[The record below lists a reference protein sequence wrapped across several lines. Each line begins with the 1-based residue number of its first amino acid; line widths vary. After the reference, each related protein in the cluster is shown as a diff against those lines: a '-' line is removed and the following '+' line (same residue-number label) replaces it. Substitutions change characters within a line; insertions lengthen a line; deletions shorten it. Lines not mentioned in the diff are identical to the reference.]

1 MLTPLGW
8 GTAAVSAALYA
19 AGWWLGYPEPAMLAV
34 AGLAAV
40 AAGALWTLP
49 RPRLEVRREIAPS
62 RVGRGENAVG
72 VLHVTN
78 AGRGVRGITARDRVG
93 VGEAGGSSRGAVTT
107 DVAVE
112 IPRLRAGGS
121 RTVSYRLPTGRRGRI
136 PVGPLTLARADPL
149 RLARRTR
156 EYGAPQILLV
166 RPRTVALS
174 LLPSGRAHH
183 LEGPTSDRSP
193 AGTATFH
200 ALREYV
206 LGDELRHIHWKS
218 SARTGTLMVR
228 QLVDA
233 SLPTTTVVLEA
244 RPESWPEPDDFE
256 LAVDAA
262 ASVATAAAAASF
274 PVRVLTGNGPVA
286 DTRGGPD
293 DREVLLDRLTAVMPE
308 PGPRSTLDVVRR
320 VRAGGSLVVV
330 TSGDAELS
338 RVAAVRGR
346 FDRVVVLRVRPQ
358 GPAPEPPGVQLI
370 DFGDLDALAES
381 WRRLGGTR

>member
-8 GTAAVSAALYA
+8 GTAAASALLYA
-19 AGWWLGYPEPAMLAV
+19 AGWWLGYPEPAIFGAAGLVAV
-34 AGLAAV
+34 AGA
-40 AAGALWTLP
+40 ALWTLP
-49 RPRLEVRREIAPS
+49 RAKLGVRREIAPKK
-62 RVGRGENAVG
+62 VERGEPAVG

-78 AGRGVRGITARDRVG
+78 QGRGARGLSAHDTA
-93 VGEAGGSSRGAVTT
+93 GAA
-107 DVAVE
+107 DVAVDV
-112 IPRLRAGGS
+112 PRLRAGGT
-121 RTVSYRLPTGRRGRI
+121 RTVTYRLPTDRRGEL
-136 PVGPLTLARADPL
+136 PVGPLRMVRADPL

-156 EYGAPQILLV
+156 EYGRPERLLV
-166 RPRTVALS
+166 RPRTVPLS

-206 LGDELRHIHWKS
+206 IGDELRHIHWKS

-244 RPESWPEPDDFE
+244 RPASWPEPDDFE

-262 ASVATAAAAASF
+262 ASVAVGAATANF
-274 PVRVLTGNGPVA
+274 PVRILTGNGQLA
-286 DTRGGPD
+286 ETRGGPD
-293 DREVLLDRLTAVMPE
+293 DVEALLDRLTSVAPQE
-308 PGPRSTLDVVRR
+308 GPQSTIDAVRR

-330 TSGDAELS
+330 TSGAAELGRIAS
-338 RVAAVRGR
+338 VRGR
-346 FDRVVVLRVRPQ
+346 FDRVVVLRVRPSE
-358 GPAPEPPGVQLI
+358 PASAPPGVHLL
-370 DFGDLDALAES
+370 DVADLDGLAES
-381 WRRLGGTR
+381 WRRLGSVR

>member
-8 GTAAVSAALYA
+8 GTAAGSVLLYA
-19 AGWWLGYPEPAMLAV
+19 AGWWLGYPEPAVLAV

-40 AAGALWTLP
+40 GAAALWTLP
-49 RPRLEVRREIAPS
+49 RPKLEVGREIAPA
-62 RVGRGENAVG
+62 RVERGEPAVG

-78 AGRGVRGITARDRVG
+78 RGRGVRGLSAEDA
-93 VGEAGGSSRGAVTT
+93 AGSTP
-107 DVAVE
+107 VAVD
-112 IPRLRAGGS
+112 IPRLRPGGG
-121 RTVSYRLPTGRRGRI
+121 RTVTYRLPTSRRGEI
-136 PVGPLTLARADPL
+136 PVGPLRLVRADPL
-149 RLARRTR
+149 RLARRVR
-156 EYGAPQILLV
+156 EYGAPRVLLV
-166 RPRTVALS
+166 RPRTVRLA

-206 LGDELRHIHWKS
+206 IGDELRHIHWKS

-244 RPESWPEPDDFE
+244 RPGSWPEPDDFE

-262 ASVATAAAAASF
+262 ASVASGAASASF
-274 PVRVLTGNGPVA
+274 PVRILTGDGQVA

-293 DREVLLDRLTAVMPE
+293 DVEVLLDRLTSVQTRE
-308 PGPRSTLDVVRR
+308 GPRSAVDAVRR
-320 VRAGGSLVVV
+320 VRPGGSLVVI
-330 TSGDAELS
+330 TPDAAELG
-338 RVAAVRGR
+338 RIAAVRSR
-346 FDRVVVLRVRPQ
+346 FDRIVVLRVRPRE
-358 GPAPEPPGVQLI
+358 PAAAPPGVQI
-370 DFGDLDALAES
+370 VDFTDLEGLAEA
-381 WRRLGGTR
+381 WRRLGSAR

>member
-8 GTAAVSAALYA
+8 GTAAGSVALYA
-19 AGWWLGYPEPAMLAV
+19 AGWWLGYPEPAALAV

-40 AAGALWTLP
+40 AAALLWTLP
-49 RPRLEVRREIAPS
+49 RPKLEVRREIAPA
-62 RVGRGENAVG
+62 RVGRGEPAVG

-78 AGRGVRGITARDRVG
+78 RGRGVRGLSAEDA
-93 VGEAGGSSRGAVTT
+93 AGSTP
-107 DVAVE
+107 VAVDV
-112 IPRLRAGGS
+112 PRLRPGGG
-121 RTVSYRLPTGRRGRI
+121 RTVTYRLPTSRRGEI
-136 PVGPLTLARADPL
+136 PVGPLRLVRADPL
-149 RLARRTR
+149 RLARRVR
-156 EYGAPQILLV
+156 EYGAPRVLLV
-166 RPRTVALS
+166 RPRTVRLG

-206 LGDELRHIHWKS
+206 IGDELRHIHWKS

-244 RPESWPEPDDFE
+244 RPGAWPEPDDFE

-262 ASVATAAAAASF
+262 ASVAAGAASASF
-274 PVRVLTGNGPVA
+274 PVRILTGDGQVA

-293 DREVLLDRLTAVMPE
+293 DVEVLLDRLTSVQTRE
-308 PGPRSTLDVVRR
+308 GPRSAVDAVRR
-320 VRAGGSLVVV
+320 VRPGGSLVVI
-330 TSGDAELS
+330 TPDAAELG

-346 FDRVVVLRVRPQ
+346 FDRIVVLRVRPE
-358 GPAPEPPGVQLI
+358 ATAAAPPGVQLV
-370 DFGDLDALAES
+370 DFADLDGLAEA
-381 WRRLGGTR
+381 WRRLGSAR

>member
-8 GTAAVSAALYA
+8 GTAAVSIVLYA

-40 AAGALWTLP
+40 AAAALWTLP
-49 RPRLEVRREIAPS
+49 QPKLDVRREIAPLK
-62 RVGRGENAVG
+62 VERGEPAVG

-78 AGRGVRGITARDRVG
+78 KGRGVRGLSAQDA
-93 VGEAGGSSRGAVTT
+93 AGPAS
-107 DVAVE
+107 VAVE
-112 IPRLRAGGS
+112 VPRLRAGGT
-121 RTVSYRLPTGRRGRI
+121 RTVTYRLPTERRGRI
-136 PVGPLTLARADPL
+136 PVGPLRLVRADPL
-149 RLARRTR
+149 RLARRVR
-156 EYGAPQILLV
+156 EYGAPQFLLV
-166 RPRTVALS
+166 RPKTVRLA

-206 LGDELRHIHWKS
+206 IGDELRHIHWKS

-233 SLPTTTVVLEA
+233 SLPTTTIVLEA
-244 RPESWPEPDDFE
+244 RPGSWPEPDDFE

-262 ASVATAAAAASF
+262 ASVAVGAASASF
-274 PVRVLTGNGPVA
+274 PVRILTGTGQLT
-286 DTRGGPD
+286 DTRGGPED
-293 DREVLLDRLTAVMPE
+293 VEVLLDHLTAVQTKDAPQ
-308 PGPRSTLDVVRR
+308 STVDAVRR

-330 TSGDAELS
+330 TTGSAELGRIAS
-338 RVAAVRGR
+338 VKGR
-346 FDRVVVLRVRPQ
+346 FDRVLVLRVRPSE
-358 GPAPEPPGVQLI
+358 PASAPPGVQLI
-370 DFGDLDALAES
+370 DFADLDALAES
-381 WRRLGGTR
+381 WRRLGSVR

>member
-8 GTAAVSAALYA
+8 GTAAVSAPLYA

-40 AAGALWTLP
+40 GAAALWTLP
-49 RPRLEVRREIAPS
+49 QPKLDVRREIAPLK
-62 RVGRGENAVG
+62 VERGEPAVG

-78 AGRGVRGITARDRVG
+78 KGRGTRGLSAHDA
-93 VGEAGGSSRGAVTT
+93 AGSTS
-107 DVAVE
+107 VAVDV
-112 IPRLRAGGS
+112 PRLRAGGTRS
-121 RTVSYRLPTGRRGRI
+121 VTYRLPTERRGEI
-136 PVGPLTLARADPL
+136 PVGPLRLVRADPL
-149 RLARRTR
+149 RLARRVR

-166 RPRTVALS
+166 RPRTVRLP

-206 LGDELRHIHWKS
+206 IGDEMRHIHWKS

-262 ASVATAAAAASF
+262 ASVAAGAAAANF
-274 PVRVLTGNGPVA
+274 PVRILTGNGPLA
-286 DTRGGPD
+286 DTRGGPGD
-293 DREVLLDRLTAVMPE
+293 MEVVLDRLTSVTTRE
-308 PGPRSTLDVVRR
+308 GPQSTVDAVRR

-330 TSGDAELS
+330 TSGAAELG
-338 RVAAVRGR
+338 RIAAVRSR
-346 FDRVVVLRVRPQ
+346 FDRVVVLRVRPPE
-358 GPAPEPPGVQLI
+358 PASAPPGVHLI
-370 DFGDLDALAES
+370 DFGDLDGLAES
-381 WRRLGGTR
+381 WRRLGSVR

>member
-8 GTAAVSAALYA
+8 GTAAGSALLYA
-19 AGWWLGYPEPAMLAV
+19 AGWWLGYPEPAIFGAAGLVAV
-34 AGLAAV
+34 AGA
-40 AAGALWTLP
+40 ALWTLP
-49 RPRLEVRREIAPS
+49 QAKLGVRREIAPKK
-62 RVGRGENAVG
+62 VERGEPAVG

-78 AGRGVRGITARDRVG
+78 QGRGARGLSAHDTA
-93 VGEAGGSSRGAVTT
+93 GST
-107 DVAVE
+107 DVAVDV
-112 IPRLRAGGS
+112 PRLRAGGT
-121 RTVSYRLPTGRRGRI
+121 RTVTYRLPTERRGEL
-136 PVGPLTLARADPL
+136 PVGPLRMVRADPL

-156 EYGAPQILLV
+156 EYGRPESLLV
-166 RPRTVALS
+166 RPRTVPLS

-206 LGDELRHIHWKS
+206 IGDELRHIHWKS

-262 ASVATAAAAASF
+262 ASVAVGAAAANF
-274 PVRVLTGNGPVA
+274 PVRILTGNGQLA
-286 DTRGGPD
+286 ETRGGPD
-293 DREVLLDRLTAVMPE
+293 DVEALLDRLTSVGTKE
-308 PGPRSTLDVVRR
+308 GPQSTIDAVRR

-330 TSGDAELS
+330 TSGAAELGRIAS
-338 RVAAVRGR
+338 VRGR
-346 FDRVVVLRVRPQ
+346 FDRVVVLRIRPSE
-358 GPAPEPPGVQLI
+358 PASAPPGVHLV
-370 DFGDLDALAES
+370 DVVDLDGLAES
-381 WRRLGGTR
+381 WRRLGSVR

>member
-8 GTAAVSAALYA
+8 GTAAASVPLYA
-19 AGWWLGYPEPAMLAV
+19 AGWWLGYPEPAVLAV

-40 AAGALWTLP
+40 GAAALWTLP
-49 RPRLEVRREIAPS
+49 RPKLEVRREIAPT
-62 RVGRGENAVG
+62 RVERGRPAVG

-78 AGRGVRGITARDRVG
+78 KGRGVRGLSAEDA
-93 VGEAGGSSRGAVTT
+93 AGATP
-107 DVAVE
+107 VAVDV
-112 IPRLRAGGS
+112 PRLRSGGT
-121 RTVSYRLPTGRRGRI
+121 RTVTYRLPTARRGEI
-136 PVGPLTLARADPL
+136 PVGPLRLVRADPL
-149 RLARRTR
+149 RLARRVR
-156 EYGAPQILLV
+156 EYGTPQILLV
-166 RPRTVALS
+166 RPRTVRLG

-206 LGDELRHIHWKS
+206 IGDELRHIHWKS

-244 RPESWPEPDDFE
+244 RPGSWPAPDDFE

-262 ASVATAAAAASF
+262 ASVAVGAASASF
-274 PVRVLTGNGPVA
+274 PVRILTGDGQVA

-293 DREVLLDRLTAVMPE
+293 DVEVLLDRLTSVQTREGARSAV
-308 PGPRSTLDVVRR
+308 DAVRR
-320 VRAGGSLVVV
+320 VRAGGSLVVI
-330 TSGDAELS
+330 TPDDAELG

-346 FDRVVVLRVRPQ
+346 FDRIVVLRVRPSA
-358 GPAPEPPGVQLI
+358 PAAAPPGVQVA
-370 DFGDLDALAES
+370 DFADLDALAEA
-381 WRRLGGTR
+381 WRRLGSAR

>member
-8 GTAAVSAALYA
+8 GTAAGSALLYA
-19 AGWWLGYPEPAMLAV
+19 AGWWLGYPEPAIFGAAGLVAV
-34 AGLAAV
+34 AGA
-40 AAGALWTLP
+40 ALWTLP
-49 RPRLEVRREIAPS
+49 QAKLGVRREIAPKK
-62 RVGRGENAVG
+62 VERGEPAVG

-78 AGRGVRGITARDRVG
+78 QGRGARGLSAHDTA
-93 VGEAGGSSRGAVTT
+93 GST
-107 DVAVE
+107 DVAVDV
-112 IPRLRAGGS
+112 PRLRAGGT
-121 RTVSYRLPTGRRGRI
+121 RTVTYRLPTERRGEL
-136 PVGPLTLARADPL
+136 PVGPLRMVRADPL

-156 EYGAPQILLV
+156 EYGRPESLLV
-166 RPRTVALS
+166 RPRTVPLS

-206 LGDELRHIHWKS
+206 IGDELRHIHWKS

-262 ASVATAAAAASF
+262 ASVAVGAAAANF
-274 PVRVLTGNGPVA
+274 PVRILTGNGQLA
-286 DTRGGPD
+286 ETRGGPD
-293 DREVLLDRLTAVMPE
+293 DVEALLDRLTSVGTKE
-308 PGPRSTLDVVRR
+308 GPQSTIDAVRR

-330 TSGDAELS
+330 TSGAAELGRIAS
-338 RVAAVRGR
+338 VRGR
-346 FDRVVVLRVRPQ
+346 FDRVVVLRIRPSE
-358 GPAPEPPGVQLI
+358 PASAPPGVHLV
-370 DFGDLDALAES
+370 DVADLDGLAES
-381 WRRLGGTR
+381 WRRLGSVR

>member
-8 GTAAVSAALYA
+8 GTAAGSVPLYA
-19 AGWWLGYPEPAMLAV
+19 AGWWLGYPEPAALAV

-40 AAGALWTLP
+40 GAAALWTLP
-49 RPRLEVRREIAPS
+49 RPRLEVRREIAPE
-62 RVGRGENAVG
+62 RVARGEPAVG

-78 AGRGVRGITARDRVG
+78 KGRGVRGLSAEDA
-93 VGEAGGSSRGAVTT
+93 AGSAP
-107 DVAVE
+107 VAVDV
-112 IPRLRAGGS
+112 PRLRPGGG
-121 RTVSYRLPTGRRGRI
+121 RTVTYRLPTSRRGEI
-136 PVGPLTLARADPL
+136 PVGPLRLVRADPL
-149 RLARRTR
+149 RLARRVR
-156 EYGAPQILLV
+156 EYGTPRVLLV
-166 RPRTVALS
+166 RPRTVRLG

-206 LGDELRHIHWKS
+206 IGDELRHVHWKS

-244 RPESWPEPDDFE
+244 RPGSWPEPDDFE

-262 ASVATAAAAASF
+262 ASVAAGAASASF
-274 PVRVLTGNGPVA
+274 PVRILTGDGQVA

-293 DREVLLDRLTAVMPE
+293 DVEVLLDRLTSVQTRE
-308 PGPRSTLDVVRR
+308 GPRSAVDAVRR
-320 VRAGGSLVVV
+320 VRPGGSLVLI
-330 TSGDAELS
+330 TPDAAELG

-346 FDRVVVLRVRPQ
+346 FDRVVVLRVRPRD
-358 GPAPEPPGVQLI
+358 PAAAPPGVQLV
-370 DFGDLDALAES
+370 DFTDLEGLAEA
-381 WRRLGGTR
+381 WHRLGAAR

>member
-8 GTAAVSAALYA
+8 GTAAVSAPLYA

-34 AGLAAV
+34 TGLVAV
-40 AAGALWTLP
+40 AAAALWTLP
-49 RPRLEVRREIAPS
+49 QPKLDVRREIAPTK
-62 RVGRGENAVG
+62 VERGEPAVG

-78 AGRGVRGITARDRVG
+78 KGRGARGLSAHDA
-93 VGEAGGSSRGAVTT
+93 AGAES
-107 DVAVE
+107 VAVDV
-112 IPRLRAGGS
+112 PRLRPGGTRS
-121 RTVSYRLPTGRRGRI
+121 VTYRLPTERRGEI
-136 PVGPLTLARADPL
+136 PVGPLRLVRADPL
-149 RLARRTR
+149 RLARRVR

-166 RPRTVALS
+166 RPRTVRLP

-206 LGDELRHIHWKS
+206 IGDELRHIHWKS

-262 ASVATAAAAASF
+262 ASVAAGAAAANF
-274 PVRVLTGNGPVA
+274 PVRILTGNGPLA

-293 DREVLLDRLTAVMPE
+293 DMEIVLDKLTSVTTQA
-308 PGPRSTLDVVRR
+308 GPRSTVDAVRR
-320 VRAGGSLVVV
+320 VRGGGSLVVV
-330 TSGDAELS
+330 TSGAAELGRIAS
-338 RVAAVRGR
+338 VRSR
-346 FDRVVVLRVRPQ
+346 FDRVVVLRVRPE
-358 GPAPEPPGVQLI
+358 GPASAPPGVHLV
-370 DFGDLDALAES
+370 DFGDLDGLADA
-381 WRRLGGTR
+381 WRRLGSVR